1 MNTLIVLTDMN
12 TTIFIIGLGLQNVP
26 ACDVHYYLYI
36 FCLFFS
42 QDPTRLLITLG
53 ADVNKK
59 DLVHGNT
66 PLHWG
71 LLVGNHTALM
81 QTCKQNVDLNALN
94 LNVSEFQKN
103 RVVLCV
109 LSQNFLGFYIPCSI
123 RLCSLV

>member
-1 MNTLIVLTDMN
+1 MNS
-12 TTIFIIGLGLQNVP
+12 
-26 ACDVHYYLYI
+26 DVHYYLYI
-36 FCLFFS
+36 FCLLFS

-109 LSQNFLGFYIPCSI
+109 CTVPEFLRALYSLFYPLI
-123 RLCSLV
+123 